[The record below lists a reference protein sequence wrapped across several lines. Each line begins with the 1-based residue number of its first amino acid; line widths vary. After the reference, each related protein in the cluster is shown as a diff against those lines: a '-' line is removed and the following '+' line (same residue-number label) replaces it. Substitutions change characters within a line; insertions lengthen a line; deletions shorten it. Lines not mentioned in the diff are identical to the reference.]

1 MNELMHYGILGQK
14 WGIRRY
20 QNKDGSLTH
29 EGRKRL
35 GLDKYDREHNSDT
48 IVKKGTKVSRVVNTN
63 SYDEYADPAF
73 GGSKEAAKKYV
84 DDVLSKENN
93 YERKYVSID
102 GVKNSGRANGKE
114 YYTSWF
120 TEEGYS
126 PNYAQVATYKLKKD
140 VKVASGKQVV
150 DALIEEVGSKKLTEL
165 LENNKTINSLTLDY
179 TRDQELFNKIN
190 KHFIDKGYDAIEDI
204 NDLDTDMPV
213 IMLNSSKSL
222 GKATSIQ
229 TGKEAIEEILNKY
242 KKEAIEEILDKNK
255 K

>member
-1 MNELMHYGILGQK
+1 MDNI
-14 WGIRRY
+14 
-20 QNKDGSLTH
+20 
-29 EGRKRL
+29 
-35 GLDKYDREHNSDT
+35 
-48 IVKKGTKVSRVVNTN
+48 
-63 SYDEYADPAF
+63 
-73 GGSKEAAKKYV
+73 
-84 DDVLSKENN
+84 LSKENS

-102 GVKNSGRANGKE
+102 DVKNSGRANGKE

-126 PNYAQVATYKLKKD
+126 PNHAQVATYKLKKD

-165 LENNKTINSLTLDY
+165 LENNKTIKSLTLDY
-179 TRDQELFNKIN
+179 TTDQELFNKIN
-190 KHFIDKGYDAIEDI
+190 KRFIDKGYDAIEDI

-242 KKEAIEEILDKNK
+242 KN
-255 K
+255 